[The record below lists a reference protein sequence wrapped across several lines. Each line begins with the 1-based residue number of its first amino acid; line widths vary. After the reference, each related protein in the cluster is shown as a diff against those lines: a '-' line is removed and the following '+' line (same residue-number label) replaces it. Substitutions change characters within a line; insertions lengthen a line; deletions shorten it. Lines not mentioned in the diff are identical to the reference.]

1 VCACTSA
8 AQLICVLCNVLNG
21 DVCVS
26 FWSATL
32 HGVCMDV
39 INYLCMPMYGVCVCV
54 CVCVCM
60 CAISSYACL
69 EERETML
76 NMQVEG

>member
-1 VCACTSA
+1 M
-8 AQLICVLCNVLNG
+8 
-21 DVCVS
+21 
-26 FWSATL
+26 

-39 INYLCMPMYGVCVCV
+39 INYLRMPMHGVCVCV

-76 NMQVEG
+76 NMQVEGKAVAPDVHEFVAAGFLWRISTG